1 MKNKESIRI
10 KGFTLIELLA
20 TIFLLAIIV
29 AVSFAVFINLDN
41 GSKEKLTEVEKEQIV
56 DSAKMFYTEFS
67 NTSDYLSYVDEE
79 IIDEATNEKS
89 KVKKSCISLKNLIDK
104 GFYKKTNEN
113 ILKRAEAGQVVL
125 VKEYEDGNINYSMLG
140 ANGVDEDGNYP
151 CSYWKETDIL
161 DDDINFAFNYKNDK
175 NSSVIIEPSIKKN
188 NNNTYTLTLKLVA
201 DTAKIEEISYV
212 PVYVTIVLDS
222 SGSMDINNR
231 YTPAVN
237 ASINLSSSLVNNA
250 NENIKKNSYIKL
262 INFDYKAYPMTNFV
276 NRALVTGEKINGKMG
291 DFRVSKSGQLT
302 NILAALDM
310 ARNDIKSLPKNSIK
324 YVIFLTDGVPAVPGS
339 NSGYYDSPEQY
350 NEYSKCG
357 NDGISTV
364 CKKTLVSYTDDIKN
378 VKNTTLVFIGYDIR
392 NEIYKT
398 LGTKDEKH
406 VICPNSNNVDYCYY
420 ESNSSSINSLFM
432 SLSNSILNIVK
443 AQTVSKTN
451 VQATFN
457 KYLIIKDKDGN
468 DVTNN
473 FNVNFNIENSDDS
486 NNSGKY
492 SVTYS
497 YTMELKDIE
506 KEDYK
511 MNADGTEGTYE
522 MKLFDDFNII
532 LYGYDNNIITP
543 GIEINKDSIPTLT
556 ITRTLKSYL
565 N

>member
-29 AVSFAVFINLDN
+29 AISFAVFINLDN

-67 NTSDYLSYVDEE
+67 NTNDYLSYVDEE

-89 KVKKSCISLKNLIDK
+89 EVKKSCISLKNLIDK

-175 NSSVIIEPSIKKN
+175 NSSVIIVPSIKKN
-188 NNNTYTLTLKLVA
+188 NNNTYTLSLTLTA
-201 DTAKIEEISYV
+201 DTGKIEEISYV
-212 PVYVTIVLDS
+212 PVNVTLVLDN
-222 SGSMDINNR
+222 SGSMSGTKYSSAVASSIDLSKTIIN
-231 YTPAVN
+231 
-237 ASINLSSSLVNNA
+237 SIDQSEVA
-250 NENIKKNSYIKL
+250 L
-262 INFDYKAYPMTNFV
+262 INFSFCGDKKRDFAHQILNNSDFST
-276 NRALVTGEKINGKMG
+276 ATG
-291 DFRVSKSGQLT
+291 LT
-302 NILAALDM
+302 NIPSALKAARKL
-310 ARNDIKSLPKNSIK
+310 NSTLEKKAIK
-324 YVIFLTDGVPAVPGS
+324 YIIFLTDGLPEAPTPFS
-339 NSGYYDSPEQY
+339 SYSKYYEDEDEY
-350 NEYSKCG
+350 NEFSKCKYNYNG
-357 NDGISTV
+357 RFITDA
-364 CKKTLVSYTDDIKN
+364 CKAVINKYADEIKKIDNSTLV
-378 VKNTTLVFIGYDIR
+378 VIGYSIS
-392 NEIYKT
+392 NALYKT
-398 LGTKDEKH
+398 LGSKDLNGDR
-406 VICPNSNNVDYCYY
+406 CPNSNYSNYCYY
-420 ESNSSSINSLFM
+420 ESNSSSISSLF
-432 SLSNSILNIVK
+432 SNITNTIKDVVK
-443 AQTVSKTN
+443 AQSVSKTD
-451 VQATFN
+451 VKAIFN

-506 KEDYK
+506 KDDYK